1 MAEISRRVRPSWD
14 ALRRGTI
21 LGSSCRGPLGMLT
34 ALLLVL
40 IGLLSPPAAQAIDF
54 SDIPLNH
61 PYRLQIEVMQQRG
74 IVQGYGDG
82 RFGPEE
88 PLLRQ
93 QFAKMVIRSM
103 RLPVTEADVSPFDD
117 VAISGPDSLFP
128 DNFVAAAAREGI
140 TKGTAPGKFSP
151 YSPVRISQAITM
163 ATRAAGEP
171 LATPPP
177 NYVGIWG
184 DFDLAHT
191 EPARI
196 AQYNGLL
203 RELRLVGTG
212 GPWRPATRGE
222 AAALLYNLM
231 GTDPE
236 GMTGRFLGTSA
247 DLVQLFRDA
256 GRTGEKFTVSLTDL
270 SKLYVYYA
278 REFGVRADM
287 AWAQMVHETGYG
299 EYGGDVL
306 PEQNNFAGIG
316 ATGGIPGNAFQ
327 TAELGVIAH
336 LAHLA
341 WYVFP
346 DHMEAEGC
354 RKVPGDVVITEPGD
368 PRHFEDMVTGL
379 PHKGNVRT
387 VWELGGKWAPSLD
400 YGGMVRDY
408 AVKIPTTRGW

>member
-1 MAEISRRVRPSWD
+1 
-14 ALRRGTI
+14 
-21 LGSSCRGPLGMLT
+21 
-34 ALLLVL
+34 LLVL
-40 IGLLSPPAAQAIDF
+40 FGLLSPPAAQAVSF

-61 PYRLQIEVMQQRG
+61 PYRLQIEVMEQHG

-82 RFGPEE
+82 KFGPEE

-93 QFAKMVIRSM
+93 QFAKMVIRSI

-117 VAISGPDSLFP
+117 VVISGPGSLFP

-140 TKGTAPGKFSP
+140 TNGTSPGKFSP

-177 NYVGIWG
+177 SYEGIWG
-184 DFDLAHT
+184 DFSLAHA

-212 GPWRPATRGE
+212 GPWRSATRGE

-247 DLVQLFRDA
+247 DLVRLFRDA
-256 GRTGEKFTVSLTDL
+256 GRTSEKFTVPLTDL

-278 REFGVRADM
+278 REFGVRADV

-354 RKVPGDVVITEPGD
+354 RQVPGGVVVTVPGD
-368 PRHFEDMVTGL
+368 PRHFVTDGL

-387 VWELGGKWAPSLD
+387 VWELGGKWAPSPEYGGRVLD
-400 YGGMVRDY
+400 YASR
-408 AVKIPTTRGW
+408 IPATRGW